1 MNLPEIRQTKYW
13 LAVAAFI
20 VASVALF
27 TTRAVFTEWAVFM
40 GVLFSLYGSADVV
53 NTHLQQKK
61 NIPTEQQTS

>member
-1 MNLPEIRQTKYW
+1 MPRVNQTKYW

-27 TTRAVFTEWAVFM
+27 IDTATFSEWASFM
-40 GVLFSLYGSADVV
+40 AVLFATYGVADIT

-61 NIPTEQQTS
+61 QIPTEQQTS